1 LPDAAPQADSPI
13 IVAGQQ
19 PETMRSRNTSAV
31 LRAVLARG
39 PIPRSHI
46 ARLTGLSQASV
57 TRLTTELL
65 ARRFLA
71 EVPPIAPVDI
81 GRPLV
86 PIDFDARSWVALGMH
101 LGRDRTTI
109 AVADLRG
116 TLLASEDLVH
126 AARDPGAVV
135 RQAATGLRRLAARY
149 ADDARALGV
158 GVSVGG
164 WVDPDGG
171 MVIENDALGWR
182 NVPLRSRLER
192 SLELPVLVES
202 NVRAMA
208 LTELWF
214 GVATQVRSL
223 VYVFIGNVVGAAIVV
238 GRTIHRGP
246 LSAAGGIA
254 HMRLASSN
262 VRCSCGRIGCFQA
275 LTTDMHLV
283 ERARERG
290 VIARPSIDA
299 LISAARGGSR
309 PARALLEARARA
321 IGEGLAVIIGLVN
334 PDLVVL
340 AGSGVTAAPEY
351 LATIRAEAS
360 SRCVLP
366 IDAAR
371 MILPSGLGADVLAS
385 SSIAL
390 VLDAFYRQ
398 ELPAAAVRSTF
409 G

>member
-1 LPDAAPQADSPI
+1 LPDASPR
-13 IVAGQQ
+13 AGS
-19 PETMRSRNTSAV
+19 RSLNTSAV
-31 LRAVLARG
+31 LRAVLAHG

-57 TRLTTELL
+57 TRVTTELL
-65 ARRFLA
+65 GRGYLA
-71 EVPPIAPVDI
+71 EVPATATADV

-86 PIDFDARSWVALGMH
+86 PIDFDLRSWVALGMH
-101 LGRDRTTI
+101 VGRDRTTI

-116 TLLASEDLVH
+116 TLLATDELGH
-126 AARDPGAVV
+126 EAFEPAEIV
-135 RQAATGLRRLAARY
+135 RQAVTWLRRLAARH
-149 ADDARALGV
+149 AGGAQALGA

-164 WVDPDGG
+164 WVDPEDGV
-171 MVIENDALGWR
+171 VIENDALGWH
-182 NVPLRSRLER
+182 NVPLRRRLEK
-192 SLELPVLVES
+192 SLGMPVLVES

-214 GVATQVRSL
+214 GVATDVRSL

-254 HMRLASSN
+254 HMRLASSS
-262 VRCSCGRIGCFQA
+262 VRCACGRVGCFGT

-283 ERARERG
+283 ERAVARG
-290 VIARPSIDA
+290 VIAQPSIDA
-299 LISAARGGSR
+299 LIGAARGGSR
-309 PARALLEARARA
+309 PARALLEARARS

-351 LATIRAEAS
+351 LATIRAEARA
-360 SRCVLP
+360 RCVLP
-366 IDAAR
+366 IDADRA
-371 MILPSGLGADVLAS
+371 ILLSSLGSGILAS

-398 ELPAAAVRSTF
+398 DLPLAATRGARA
-409 G
+409 

>member
-1 LPDAAPQADSPI
+1 
-13 IVAGQQ
+13 
-19 PETMRSRNTSAV
+19 
-31 LRAVLARG
+31 
-39 PIPRSHI
+39 
-46 ARLTGLSQASV
+46 
-57 TRLTTELL
+57 LTTELL

-71 EVPPIAPVDI
+71 EVPPTAPADV

-283 ERARERG
+283 ERARG

-398 ELPAAAVRSTF
+398 ELPASAVRSTF

>member
-1 LPDAAPQADSPI
+1 
-13 IVAGQQ
+13 V
-19 PETMRSRNTSAV
+19 
-31 LRAVLARG
+31 
-39 PIPRSHI
+39 
-46 ARLTGLSQASV
+46 
-57 TRLTTELL
+57 
-65 ARRFLA
+65 
-71 EVPPIAPVDI
+71 
-81 GRPLV
+81 
-86 PIDFDARSWVALGMH
+86 
-101 LGRDRTTI
+101 
-109 AVADLRG
+109 
-116 TLLASEDLVH
+116 
-126 AARDPGAVV
+126 VV
-135 RQAATGLRRLAARY
+135 RQAVTWLRRLAARH
-149 ADDARALGV
+149 ARGAQALGV

-164 WVDPDGG
+164 WVDPDDGI
-171 MVIENDALGWR
+171 VIENDALGWH
-182 NVPLRSRLER
+182 NVPLRGRLER
-192 SLELPVLVES
+192 SLGLPVLVES

-262 VRCSCGRIGCFQA
+262 LRCSCGRIGCFQA

-283 ERARERG
+283 ERAVERG

-299 LISAARGGSR
+299 LIEAARGGSR
-309 PARALLEARARA
+309 PARALLEARARS

-334 PDLVVL
+334 PDLIVL

-351 LATIRAEAS
+351 LATIRAEAR

-366 IDAAR
+366 IDAERA
-371 MILPSGLGADVLAS
+371 ILPSGLGADVLAS

-398 ELPAAAVRSTF
+398 ELPLAAARRELA
-409 G
+409 

>member
-1 LPDAAPQADSPI
+1 
-13 IVAGQQ
+13 
-19 PETMRSRNTSAV
+19 V
-31 LRAVLARG
+31 LRAVLAHG

-65 ARRFLA
+65 ARGFLA
-71 EVPPIAPVDI
+71 VAPSTATADV

-86 PIDFDARSWVALGMH
+86 PIDFDVRSWVALGMH

-116 TLLASEDLVH
+116 TLLATDELGH
-126 AARDPGAVV
+126 EAREPAAVV
-135 RQAATGLRRLAARY
+135 RQAVTWLRRLAARH
-149 ADDARALGV
+149 AGGAQALGV

-164 WVDPDGG
+164 WVDPDDGI
-171 MVIENDALGWR
+171 VIENDALGWR

-192 SLELPVLVES
+192 SLGLPVLVES

-208 LTELWF
+208 LAELWF
-214 GVATQVRSL
+214 GVATKVRSL

-246 LSAAGGIA
+246 LAAAGGIA

-262 VRCSCGRIGCFQA
+262 ARCSCGRIGCFQA

-283 ERARERG
+283 ERAVERG
-290 VIARPSIDA
+290 LIAQPSIDA
-299 LISAARGGSR
+299 LIEVARGGSR
-309 PARALLEARARA
+309 PARALLEARARS

-351 LATIRAEAS
+351 LATIRAEAR

-366 IDAAR
+366 IDAER
-371 MILPSGLGADVLAS
+371 TILPSGLGADVLAS

-398 ELPAAAVRSTF
+398 LPEVTARSTRS
-409 G
+409 